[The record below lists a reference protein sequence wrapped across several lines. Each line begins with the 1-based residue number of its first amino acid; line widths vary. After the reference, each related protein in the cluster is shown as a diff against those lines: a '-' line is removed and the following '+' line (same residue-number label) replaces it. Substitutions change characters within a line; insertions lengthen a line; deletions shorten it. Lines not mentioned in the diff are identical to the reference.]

1 MRRVF
6 VIRHNSRNKKD
17 ETDPQTPTMMGFIEA
32 FIMGLIIAKD
42 FGVKLFNEIIASPQ
56 PRGTRTAQILELAIS
71 LFNSKG
77 DGLKL
82 ICPIRTADG
91 LNDFSSD
98 PRFAAVKGEFKKAK
112 GCAEIESEQAIF
124 LAGGAVEELRQTKL
138 NEAIAVID
146 GIDADGD
153 VLVGGIHGGTS
164 DGLYAH
170 YAQMLIAD
178 TKPGMSAFGRMM
190 GKCEGFVLVYNDAEA
205 IVRIEKI
212 ERPAWLNALAFLV
225 K

>member
-1 MRRVF
+1 MKRVF

-32 FIMGLIIAKD
+32 FIMGLILAKD
-42 FGVKLFNEIIASPQ
+42 FGVKLFTDIIASPQ
-56 PRGTRTAQILELAIS
+56 PRGTRTAQILEFAVS

-112 GCAEIESEQAIF
+112 GNAEIESEQAIF

-146 GIDADGD
+146 GIDTDGD
-153 VLVGGIHGGTS
+153 VLVGGIHGATS

-170 YAQMLIAD
+170 YAQKLIVEAA
-178 TKPGMSAFGRMM
+178 PGMSAFGRMM
-190 GKCEGFVLVYNDAEA
+190 GKCEGFILHYDEA
-205 IVRIEKI
+205 CKLADIAKV
-212 ERPAWLNALAFLV
+212 ERPAWLNALAYLV